1 MTRSQSEITRILD
14 RLYSACSKWPHLKGS
29 EVDDYLAS
37 SIYSFGGVR
46 PMEKAKQTVD
56 EWRRLRKQK
65 P

>member
-1 MTRSQSEITRILD
+1 MTRSQSEIMTILD
-14 RLYSACSKWPHLKGS
+14 RLYSACSKWPHLSGS

-46 PMEKAKQTVD
+46 PMEKAVQAVD
-56 EWRRLRKQK
+56 EWRSLRKQT